1 MNQFNNLDGKVALV
15 TGAIGQ
21 LGNKFIHSLAE
32 NGASVCITDKNLSLC
47 KKKIKFLPS
56 NKFLNHTAI
65 SLDVTSEKA
74 ANDAVKFVK
83 KTYDKIDDVLTK
95 SILDNEM
102 NFLEIGMI
110 MMMLDEKMLQNKTAL
125 YMQYSSSLDE
135 NTTSNVKIEGA
146 DTNMYK

>member
-1 MNQFNNLDGKVALV
+1 MAKEEHKDDHPPPRWDIVM
-15 TGAIGQ
+15 
-21 LGNKFIHSLAE
+21 
-32 NGASVCITDKNLSLC
+32 
-47 KKKIKFLPS
+47 
-56 NKFLNHTAI
+56 
-65 SLDVTSEKA
+65 
-74 ANDAVKFVK
+74 

-125 YMQYSSSLDE
+125 YMQYANSPLDE
-135 NTTSNVKIEGA
+135 NITSVVKIDST

>member
-1 MNQFNNLDGKVALV
+1 MAKEEHKDDHPPPRWDIVM
-15 TGAIGQ
+15 
-21 LGNKFIHSLAE
+21 
-32 NGASVCITDKNLSLC
+32 
-47 KKKIKFLPS
+47 
-56 NKFLNHTAI
+56 
-65 SLDVTSEKA
+65 
-74 ANDAVKFVK
+74 